1 MGKKPAK
8 KGDIIDRYSSKLV
21 SNISCGALLGAV
33 PFAVLF
39 FLMSNQIFIILAIA
53 VASAGVI
60 ADGVVFVK
68 ARLDKKRRDKQA
80 LIEQRK
86 ESQKQQIQEQE
97 DVKTFNKTHQ
107 KQATTESQMVA
118 PVSGKDISAPT
129 YSREEGVKTSK
140 TEDCQEA

>member
-39 FLMSNQIFIILAIA
+39 FLMSNPIFIILAIA

-68 ARLDKKRRDKQA
+68 ARLDQKRQDKQA
-80 LIEQRK
+80 LIEQR
-86 ESQKQQIQEQE
+86 EEGPKQRTQEQE
-97 DVKTFNKTHQ
+97 NVKTFNKTHQ
-107 KQATTESQMVA
+107 KQSTAESQMVA
-118 PVSGKDISAPT
+118 PVSGKDILAPT
-129 YSREEGVKTSK
+129 CSRKERVKTSK
-140 TEDCQEA
+140 AEDCQEA